1 MIFIKDQDRRELNI
15 LQPSTREVI
24 RESVGNGPKGW
35 AYSSVLPCYTE
46 EYKVIQGIRCR
57 RVALKDVETRADV
70 GDTWISD
77 EYFLVMIDTGKAAEV
92 LHDWRVVEID
102 LGEPAAELF
111 VAPRDYSVVQRG
123 RSNESS
129 PAVTNPRR
137 RTPHRSCVV
146 ATIPKMWFSAYLAP
160 ELTALARD
168 LPNMWRSRPLP
179 EFIVAPNAI
188 YGREP
193 RFSLGTPTNVPFRY
207 CNLAIAA

>member
-1 MIFIKDQDRRELNI
+1 MNGSIQPRAVPPSGIKNKPFKASWECALGAPRCEVYAGTLYRDSAGRVRFEVHSPNGEEMIFIKDQDRRELNI

-111 VAPRDYSVVQRG
+111 VAPRDYSVV
-123 RSNESS
+123 
-129 PAVTNPRR
+129 
-137 RTPHRSCVV
+137 
-146 ATIPKMWFSAYLAP
+146 P
-160 ELTALARD
+160 E
-168 LPNMWRSRPLP
+168 
-179 EFIVAPNAI
+179 
-188 YGREP
+188 
-193 RFSLGTPTNVPFRY
+193 GTE
-207 CNLAIAA
+207 